1 MLANNPF
8 LVYSRKFIFPKC
20 KQAKKTCA
28 AILYITVYLFFSFI
42 STLTTSL
49 MNAHSHIN
57 SFLFCRLDEII
68 TNKCLGL
75 VKPHIFTVYLC
86 KLNLSKRQHW
96 QKVSK
101 ISLFLFVLSPFLCS
115 FSVVCHSWLFCP
127 YSLKQLTCFHFLGS
141 RRWIFICLGYD
152 RVKSTFLTGGNPN
165 GGIVFQRK
173 TIMGNLYSLIDYFR
187 FTDSCSV
194 NSARGKWMLQF
205 YRSVF
210 KKSLSYYATIELVTR
225 MGNNNPFCTE
235 QPRLLGNSD

>member
-8 LVYSRKFIFPKC
+8 LVYSRTFIFPKC

-28 AILYITVYLFFSFI
+28 AILYITGCLFFSFI

-96 QKVSK
+96 QKVK
-101 ISLFLFVLSPFLCS
+101 NISIFVCS
-115 FSVVCHSWLFCP
+115 FSISVQFFSSLPFLAFLPLFIKIAHLPSFSWVPVMDICLSWL
-127 YSLKQLTCFHFLGS
+127 
-141 RRWIFICLGYD
+141 
-152 RVKSTFLTGGNPN
+152 
-165 GGIVFQRK
+165 
-173 TIMGNLYSLIDYFR
+173 
-187 FTDSCSV
+187 
-194 NSARGKWMLQF
+194 
-205 YRSVF
+205 
-210 KKSLSYYATIELVTR
+210 
-225 MGNNNPFCTE
+225 
-235 QPRLLGNSD
+235 